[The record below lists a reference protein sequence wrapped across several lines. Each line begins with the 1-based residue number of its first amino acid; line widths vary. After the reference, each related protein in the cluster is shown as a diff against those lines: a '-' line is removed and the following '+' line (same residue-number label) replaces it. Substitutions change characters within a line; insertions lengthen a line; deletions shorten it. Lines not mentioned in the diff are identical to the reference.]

1 MPGNY
6 PGMYM
11 SPDEQTNFIK
21 NYLGPRLKKAGLK
34 TKIIV
39 YDHNYDQYLQ
49 FPSEVTTG
57 ASDFVAGGGF
67 HHYNNDLNAEA
78 YLLKYKTLFSEK
90 DIWMT
95 ECGFGTWM
103 GDDNSQFQNQ
113 MNRLIKTSRYWSKG
127 LIMWNIALDEH
138 SLPALIGSDNTNK
151 PLLTIRSDQKD
162 NVTFERGFFS
172 LGHFSKFVNPN
183 AYRINSNTF
192 DNDIENVAFLNSDN
206 TVVVII
212 SSRTS
217 ETRLVKIKWK
227 NQSFEVKIPPL
238 SATTLKFSID

>member
-49 FPSEVTTG
+49 FPTEVTTG
-57 ASDFVAGGGF
+57 ASEFVAGGGF

-78 YLLKYKTLFSEK
+78 YLLKYKTLFPEK

-103 GDDNSQFQNQ
+103 GDENSQFQNQ
-113 MNRLIKTSRYWSKG
+113 MNRWNWFHVKSNRIPNMMHVLIKHFRFHRYF
-127 LIMWNIALDEH
+127 IF
-138 SLPALIGSDNTNK
+138 
-151 PLLTIRSDQKD
+151 
-162 NVTFERGFFS
+162 TF
-172 LGHFSKFVNPN
+172 L
-183 AYRINSNTF
+183 
-192 DNDIENVAFLNSDN
+192 
-206 TVVVII
+206 
-212 SSRTS
+212 
-217 ETRLVKIKWK
+217 
-227 NQSFEVKIPPL
+227 SF
-238 SATTLKFSID
+238 